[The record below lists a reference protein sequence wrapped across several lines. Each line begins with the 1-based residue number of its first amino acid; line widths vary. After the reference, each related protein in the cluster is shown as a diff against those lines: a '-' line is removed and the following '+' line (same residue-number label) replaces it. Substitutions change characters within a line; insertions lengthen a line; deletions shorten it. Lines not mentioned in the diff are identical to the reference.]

1 MIRIDVAFTNQ
12 RGASSILD
20 LAVHNIKRD
29 KIDLFISFFR
39 EHVLNRFNNNRQTAN
54 ITEILFD
61 FILQFYM
68 TLLTPILDSE
78 FVGMLEHPI
87 ESIQA
92 LHSLNLIGGGDVGNV
107 VLERPRGEGEEGDGG
122 RREGGEGRE
131 GGREA
136 EINRLIDLA
145 TVIDLNIDLNAN
157 ITQQENVDESFRTWF
172 RDGADIIFVFLYD
185 NGHEYDYIELSS
197 EGSDQQLI
205 EAFEKAGVLSE

>member
-78 FVGMLEHPI
+78 FAGMLEHPI

-92 LHSLNLIGGGDVGNV
+92 LHSLNLIGGGDI

-122 RREGGEGRE
+122 REGGEGRE
-131 GGREA
+131 GREEGREA

-185 NGHEYDYIELSS
+185 NEHEYDYIELSS
-197 EGSDQQLI
+197 EGSDQQLL
-205 EAFEKAGVLSE
+205 EAFQKAGVLTE

>member
-12 RGASSILD
+12 QGASSILD

-78 FVGMLEHPI
+78 FAGMLEHPI

-92 LHSLNLIGGGDVGNV
+92 LHSLNLIGVGDVV
-107 VLERPRGEGEEGDGG
+107 IERERGEGEEIPERGEGEG
-122 RREGGEGRE
+122 EGGEGRQ
-131 GGREA
+131 A

-197 EGSDQQLI
+197 EGSDQQLL
-205 EAFEKAGVLSE
+205 EAFEKAGVLRE